1 MRRRIDFVIILA
13 LDLLILAAVV
23 VSLAAP
29 RGHGR
34 VRMHSR
40 VSQAPAA
47 LRVKVWSSTP
57 AAATV
62 RANLYKT

>member
-13 LDLLILAAVV
+13 LDLLILAGIVLF
-23 VSLAAP
+23 LAAP

-34 VRMHSR
+34 VRMHGR

-47 LRVKVWSSTP
+47 LRVEV
-57 AAATV
+57 
-62 RANLYKT
+62 